1 MKKVDKDLELAG
13 KEIAKLVSEGEML
26 KNVENGNGVKFTDTR
41 GKDSPEA
48 KATEMD
54 VKFEKEKLKRKEE
67 VEADKLKGFD
77 IDNFESIKNFEIAY
91 TPVGNTVLVKY
102 VLEELKIGSIWLP
115 DKSNTNLKAIVV
127 VPGIYVNNL
136 LLGDVIT
143 IRGSTTSNPYPPSME
158 RIFRGVTFQEISYEA
173 VAGVFKTR
181 NEIIERIANENKKL
195 KAEENQNA

>member
-1 MKKVDKDLELAG
+1 MKIDKDLELAG
-13 KEIAKLVSEGEML
+13 KEMEKTVLDL
-26 KNVENGNGVKFTDTR
+26 DKGVKFTDTR

-48 KATEMD
+48 RASEMEG
-54 VKFEKEKLKRKEE
+54 KFEKEKLRRKEE

-77 IDNFESIKNFEIAY
+77 INSLESIEAFKIDY
-91 TPVGNTVLVKY
+91 TPVGNSLLVKF

-115 DKSNTNLKAIVV
+115 DKSNMNLKAIVV

-143 IRGSTTSNPYPPSME
+143 LKPDRDSKNPVPLSVP
-158 RIFRGVTFQEISYEA
+158 RIFKGVEFQEISYES

-181 NEIIERIANENKKL
+181 KEVIDRIVKENRIL
-195 KAEENQNA
+195 KAEEGA

>member
-13 KEIAKLVSEGEML
+13 KEVAKLVSDGEML

>member
-1 MKKVDKDLELAG
+1 MKIDKDLELAG
-13 KEIAKLVSEGEML
+13 KEMEKAALDLS
-26 KNVENGNGVKFTDTR
+26 NGVKFTDSR

-48 KATEMD
+48 RAGEME

-77 IDNFESIKNFEIAY
+77 IDSLESIQNFEITY
-91 TPVGNTVLVKY
+91 TPVGNSLLVKY

-143 IRGSTTSNPYPPSME
+143 IKGSMDPRNPIPPGVD
-158 RIFRGVTFQEISYEA
+158 RVFRGVTFTEISYEA

-181 NEIIERIANENKKL
+181 KEVIERIARENRIL
-195 KAEENQNA
+195 KAEEKADYSA

>member
-13 KEIAKLVSEGEML
+13 KEVAKLVSEGEML

-67 VEADKLKGFD
+67 VEADRLKGFD
-77 IDNFESIKNFEIAY
+77 IDSLESIRNFEIAY

-102 VLEELKIGSIWLP
+102 VLEELKIGSVWIP

-136 LLGDVIT
+136 LLGDVVT

-181 NEIIERIANENKKL
+181 NEIIERIANESKKL
-195 KAEENQNA
+195 KAEEGNA

>member
-1 MKKVDKDLELAG
+1 MKIADKDMEKAG
-13 KEIAKLVSEGEML
+13 EEISKLT
-26 KNVENGNGVKFTDTR
+26 KGNGTEVKFTDTR
-41 GKDSPEA
+41 GSDSPEA
-48 KATEMD
+48 KATEME

-77 IDNFESIKNFEIAY
+77 IDSLESIQNFEIAY
-91 TPVGNTVLVKY
+91 TPVGNSLLVKY

-143 IRGSTTSNPYPPSME
+143 IKGSMDPRNPVPPGVD
-158 RIFRGVTFQEISYEA
+158 RVFRGVTFTEISYEA

-181 NEIIERIANENKKL
+181 KEVIDRIARENKIL
-195 KAEENQNA
+195 KAMEDNA

>member
-1 MKKVDKDLELAG
+1 MKITDKDMEKAG
-13 KEIAKLVSEGEML
+13 EEIAEAVGGGEML
-26 KNVENGNGVKFTDTR
+26 KNVEKGNGVKFTDAR

-48 KATEMD
+48 KATEMEG
-54 VKFEKEKLKRKEE
+54 KFEKEKLRRKEE

-77 IDNFESIKNFEIAY
+77 INSLESIQNFKVEY
-91 TPVGNTVLVKY
+91 TPVGNSLLVKY

-143 IRGSTTSNPYPPSME
+143 LKPDRDTRNPVPLSVP
-158 RIFRGVTFQEISYEA
+158 RIFNGVEFQEISYES

-181 NEIIERIANENKKL
+181 KEVIDRIAKENRIL
-195 KAEENQNA
+195 KAEEGA